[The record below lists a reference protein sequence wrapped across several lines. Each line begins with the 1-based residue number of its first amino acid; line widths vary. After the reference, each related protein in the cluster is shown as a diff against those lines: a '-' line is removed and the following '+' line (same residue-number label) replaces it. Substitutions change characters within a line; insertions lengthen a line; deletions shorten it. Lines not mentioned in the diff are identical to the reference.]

1 MLDTGQVIAD
11 RYELLKQLGRGGFSE
26 VWLALDKLTDVKVAI
41 KIYAPGMGLDDAGI
55 SLFTQEFSLV
65 FDINHTN
72 LLHPTYYDCWERMPY
87 LILPFCKNGS
97 IFKYLTDN
105 NRITETE
112 SWHLLHDVA
121 EGLAYLHA
129 KLPPVIHQ
137 DIKPDNILINDE
149 NGYTITDFGIS
160 TRIRST
166 LRRNQGQELSG
177 GTLAYMGPERFG
189 PSPAPI
195 MASDIWS
202 LGATMYELLTGLP
215 PYGDHGGLLQ
225 KNGADIPL
233 INNEEYSQELKEIV
247 YKCLALNTWDRPTAR
262 QIADYAFQHING
274 NSVPLNIQS
283 SQQTTSDLSSKDEI
297 NEIQTPEGQENSSFE
312 LKDNHESS
320 SIHSDAEFPVM
331 QSSDI
336 KKRVAT
342 LFKREHRK
350 LIIIAAI
357 IIICATIVTIYLVT
371 SGKEPE
377 PEPEPKQKTTL
388 KTNINDSICMT
399 IIQEG
404 NNYKSQGNIFR
415 DKIDTLRQN
424 NDSVF
429 EDFYINAIKKYR
441 EVNHYKDSI
450 SKGVY
455 MNAKDQI
462 KQVEIILDSAYNLF
476 ILKADTMRM
485 KEYDQIEAAEVFE
498 NRAKKIEPYINID
511 NNNNEE
517 MH

>member
-1 MLDTGQVIAD
+1 
-11 RYELLKQLGRGGFSE
+11 
-26 VWLALDKLTDVKVAI
+26 
-41 KIYAPGMGLDDAGI
+41 MGLDDAGI

-149 NGYTITDFGIS
+149 NGYMITDFGIS

-312 LKDNHESS
+312 L
-320 SIHSDAEFPVM
+320 
-331 QSSDI
+331 
-336 KKRVAT
+336 R
-342 LFKREHRK
+342 
-350 LIIIAAI
+350 IIM
-357 IIICATIVTIYLVT
+357 
-371 SGKEPE
+371 SPH
-377 PEPEPKQKTTL
+377 P
-388 KTNINDSICMT
+388 
-399 IIQEG
+399 
-404 NNYKSQGNIFR
+404 
-415 DKIDTLRQN
+415 
-424 NDSVF
+424 
-429 EDFYINAIKKYR
+429 
-441 EVNHYKDSI
+441 
-450 SKGVY
+450 
-455 MNAKDQI
+455 
-462 KQVEIILDSAYNLF
+462 F
-476 ILKADTMRM
+476 ILM
-485 KEYDQIEAAEVFE
+485 QNFLLCNHPI
-498 NRAKKIEPYINID
+498 
-511 NNNNEE
+511 
-517 MH
+517 

>member
-149 NGYTITDFGIS
+149 NGYMITDFGIS

-189 PSPAPI
+189 PSPTPI

-215 PYGDHGGLLQ
+215 PYGDLGGLLQ

-297 NEIQTPEGQENSSFE
+297 NEIQTPEGQENLSFE
-312 LKDNHESS
+312 LKDNHEPS

-336 KKRVAT
+336 KKRVST

-357 IIICATIVTIYLVT
+357 IIICATIVTIYLAT
-371 SGKEPE
+371 SGKEPT
-377 PEPEPKQKTTL
+377 PKPKQEIAS
-388 KTNINDSICMT
+388 KTNANDSICSA
-399 IIQEG
+399 IILEG
-404 NNYKSQGNIFR
+404 DNYKSLGNIFR
-415 DKIDTLRQN
+415 YTIDTLRQN

-441 EVNHYKDSI
+441 EVNLYKDSVFI
-450 SKGVY
+450 SKEGY
-455 MNAKDQI
+455 MDLAENQI
-462 KQVEIILDSAYNLF
+462 KQVEIILDSAYHMF
-476 ILKADTMRM
+476 TGKADTMRM
-485 KEYDQIEAAEVFE
+485 FEQIEAAEAFE

>member
-1 MLDTGQVIAD
+1 M
-11 RYELLKQLGRGGFSE
+11 
-26 VWLALDKLTDVKVAI
+26 
-41 KIYAPGMGLDDAGI
+41 
-55 SLFTQEFSLV
+55 
-65 FDINHTN
+65 
-72 LLHPTYYDCWERMPY
+72 
-87 LILPFCKNGS
+87 
-97 IFKYLTDN
+97 
-105 NRITETE
+105 
-112 SWHLLHDVA
+112 
-121 EGLAYLHA
+121 
-129 KLPPVIHQ
+129 
-137 DIKPDNILINDE
+137 
-149 NGYTITDFGIS
+149 ITDFGIS

-189 PSPAPI
+189 PSPTPI

-297 NEIQTPEGQENSSFE
+297 NEIQTPEGQENLSFE
-312 LKDNHESS
+312 LKDNHEPS

-336 KKRVAT
+336 KKRVST

-357 IIICATIVTIYLVT
+357 IIDFRMPYSVSSPLRMIPLKMT
-371 SGKEPE
+371 SIIKGM
-377 PEPEPKQKTTL
+377 
-388 KTNINDSICMT
+388 SIA
-399 IIQEG
+399 
-404 NNYKSQGNIFR
+404 
-415 DKIDTLRQN
+415 L
-424 NDSVF
+424 
-429 EDFYINAIKKYR
+429 IK
-441 EVNHYKDSI
+441 
-450 SKGVY
+450 G
-455 MNAKDQI
+455 
-462 KQVEIILDSAYNLF
+462 
-476 ILKADTMRM
+476 
-485 KEYDQIEAAEVFE
+485 
-498 NRAKKIEPYINID
+498 
-511 NNNNEE
+511 
-517 MH
+517 

>member
-149 NGYTITDFGIS
+149 NGYMITDFGIS

-189 PSPAPI
+189 PSPTPI

-297 NEIQTPEGQENSSFE
+297 NEIQTPEGQENLSFE
-312 LKDNHESS
+312 LKDNHEPS

-336 KKRVAT
+336 KKRVST

-357 IIICATIVTIYLVT
+357 IIICATIVTIYLAT
-371 SGKEPE
+371 SGKEPT
-377 PEPEPKQKTTL
+377 PKPKQEIAS
-388 KTNINDSICMT
+388 KTNANDSICSA
-399 IIQEG
+399 IILEG
-404 NNYKSQGNIFR
+404 DNYKSLGNIFR
-415 DKIDTLRQN
+415 YTIDTLRQN

-429 EDFYINAIKKYR
+429 EDFYIIAIKKYR
-441 EVNHYKDSI
+441 EVNLYKDSVFI
-450 SKGVY
+450 SKEGY
-455 MNAKDQI
+455 MDLAENQI
-462 KQVEIILDSAYNLF
+462 KQVEIILDSAYHMF
-476 ILKADTMRM
+476 TGKADTMRM
-485 KEYDQIEAAEVFE
+485 FEQIEAAEAFE